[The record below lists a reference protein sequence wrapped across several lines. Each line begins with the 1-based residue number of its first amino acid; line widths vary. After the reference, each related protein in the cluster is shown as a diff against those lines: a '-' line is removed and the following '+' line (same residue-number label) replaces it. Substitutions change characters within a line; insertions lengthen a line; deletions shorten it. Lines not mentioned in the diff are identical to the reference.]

1 MTTTAKRTDLLERE
15 ARFAALVRS
24 GTSHVDAMFGAG
36 YRPTSP
42 SSAASF
48 LRKLLAR
55 PRIVAAIGDER
66 LVRRMRDRGPVLR
79 LLPATDVALL
89 ERVVELALAS
99 GSATRPR
106 PTRRGRIPPPSSAA
120 PRRRPGAPRYS
131 TSERPGCVR
140 GVLGQRRAIPAG
152 RPNFARTGT
161 AVRADM
167 RGARYGARAGP

>member
-99 GSATRPR
+99 GSTPDVVPAPL
-106 PTRRGRIPPPSSAA
+106 SAFERVVVRQLREQLVEIASDANASA
-120 PRRRPGAPRYS
+120 PRTAPSGVPQPTGPTPPGDATPPDA
-131 TSERPGCVR
+131 TGADPAAVER
-140 GVLGQRRAIPAG
+140 AA
-152 RPNFARTGT
+152 T
-161 AVRADM
+161 
-167 RGARYGARAGP
+167 